1 MKRFLALICAFA
13 SSMFLFSLEK
23 TDLDIRRDILAYG
36 LENEIVELID
46 ALIKEDESGLQN
58 ELQALFDS
66 TRSSAVKESLLKYY
80 GEKNDPY
87 PKEWALSIIADP
99 WDHKKTT
106 VLSIFSYIEKMK
118 AQEAASSVRA
128 ILKSE
133 NTDYRDSAISLL
145 GSIGTEEDA
154 DFLFDFLED
163 EFSVDEKTRLVIRQ
177 NVMTALGKLKA
188 EKYRVRFEEVAGNE
202 DENAVIRSTAAVA
215 LGEIGNPESIPILES
230 LFLDK
235 DPLLRS
241 ASVKALSGYSSEA
254 STAIILEGFKDPY
267 YKVRL
272 DAIASAEKLKLNESV
287 PYLLYR
293 SKSDPVESVRYRSY
307 EALGLIGDQEG
318 YSWLAEQF
326 ANKKNAEGLRLK
338 AASVLAEHHK
348 TSFSPLLLKELI
360 SVLEDEK
367 KIKYRYELL
376 KLMIAK
382 RTELDSSVC
391 ISLLTSKDPTT
402 KSFGIDL
409 FELYKFTE
417 AKSEIEK
424 IAADEK
430 QGALHRRAKRIIE
443 SDKTT
448 TASGE

>member
-118 AQEAASSVRA
+118 VQEAASSVRS

-254 STAIILEGFKDPY
+254 STAIILE
-267 YKVRL
+267 
-272 DAIASAEKLKLNESV
+272 
-287 PYLLYR
+287 
-293 SKSDPVESVRYRSY
+293 
-307 EALGLIGDQEG
+307 
-318 YSWLAEQF
+318 
-326 ANKKNAEGLRLK
+326 
-338 AASVLAEHHK
+338 
-348 TSFSPLLLKELI
+348 
-360 SVLEDEK
+360 
-367 KIKYRYELL
+367 
-376 KLMIAK
+376 
-382 RTELDSSVC
+382 
-391 ISLLTSKDPTT
+391 
-402 KSFGIDL
+402 
-409 FELYKFTE
+409 
-417 AKSEIEK
+417 
-424 IAADEK
+424 
-430 QGALHRRAKRIIE
+430 
-443 SDKTT
+443 
-448 TASGE
+448 